1 MLLEQIA
8 GGKRFD
14 TMAFAIAGWIRF
26 MTGVDEAGIAI
37 DGIKDPQ
44 VRPPAGL
51 SCSSCGRRAAAV
63 QPPRSRRAAAVQPPC
78 SRHSTAT
85 CRHRVARC

>member
-8 GGKRFD
+8 GSKRFD
-14 TMAFAIAGWIRF
+14 AMAFAIAGWIRF

-44 VRPPAGL
+44 VRPQ
-51 SCSSCGRRAAAV
+51 AV
-63 QPPRSRRAAAVQPPC
+63 TGGYRWLQAVTSRT
-78 SRHSTAT
+78 HW
-85 CRHRVARC
+85 